1 MYINFTYL
9 KLLLKQM
16 FTRKTTR
23 AKMVHELQSKDT
35 ITVKG
40 EE

>member
-16 FTRKTTR
+16 FTRKTNR
-23 AKMVHELQSKDT
+23 DKLVKDLQKQDT

-40 EE
+40 E